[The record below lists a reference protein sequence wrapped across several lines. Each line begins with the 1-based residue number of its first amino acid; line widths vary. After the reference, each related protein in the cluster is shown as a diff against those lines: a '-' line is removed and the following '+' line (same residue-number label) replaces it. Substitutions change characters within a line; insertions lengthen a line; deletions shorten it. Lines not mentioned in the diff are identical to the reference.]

1 MVILE
6 RKGAEVYCNGLK
18 LKINTQAS
26 KGPGKEVVSVEGL
39 EGSNGQKWISLSRLH
54 EGINEIETSGR
65 QISSYQRYNLTS
77 EESARVKELQSEIDS
92 IIENAKKR
100 YVTKPNLNIN
110 INNMTQAEKE
120 AKAIELERYIA
131 MLRGE

>member
-1 MVILE
+1 MIILE

-18 LKINTQAS
+18 LRINTQAS
-26 KGPGKEVVSVEGL
+26 KGEGKECVLIEGL

-54 EGINEIETSGR
+54 EGINEIETSAR
-65 QISSYQRYNLTS
+65 KISSYQRYNLTP

-100 YVTKPNLNIN
+100 YITKPNLNIN

-120 AKAIELERYIA
+120 AKAEELERYIA

>member
-1 MVILE
+1 MIILE

-26 KGPGKEVVSVEGL
+26 KGPGKEVVSIEGL
-39 EGSNGQKWISLSRLH
+39 EGNNGQKWISLSRLH
-54 EGINEIETSGR
+54 EGINEIETSAR
-65 QISSYQRYNLTS
+65 QISSYQRYNLTP

-120 AKAIELERYIA
+120 AKAEELERYIA